1 MKGRLWGILTSSSF
15 FFFFSGEFLQV
26 CWGVVMRYQFIYYTY
41 TLETVNCKT
50 FFEKR
55 DKRSPTDV
63 SVELL
68 QRGSTRF
75 RERERE
81 TRCVLLA
88 VSCRP
93 KSGAFGWLV
102 GWLLR
107 WIALKHIQVI
117 SHQGFFERTLHCDND
132 VWGIKDP
139 RVPDPRL
146 SHEFNGTVTK

>member
-1 MKGRLWGILTSSSF
+1 
-15 FFFFSGEFLQV
+15 
-26 CWGVVMRYQFIYYTY
+26 MRYQFIYYTY

-81 TRCVLLA
+81 RLGVCYWLLVA
-88 VSCRP
+88 DQSQEL
-93 KSGAFGWLV
+93 SAGWLV
-102 GWLLR
+102 GYC
-107 WIALKHIQVI
+107 A
-117 SHQGFFERTLHCDND
+117 G
-132 VWGIKDP
+132 
-139 RVPDPRL
+139 
-146 SHEFNGTVTK
+146 